1 MLNGPWYRAPMSSE
15 VLVVLSTLPTADK
28 AAEIARA
35 LVEEQL
41 AACVNIVP
49 AVRSIYRWQGATQD
63 DSEALA
69 IIKTTRDRYA
79 ALARRVLELH
89 PYELPELIALPLEGG
104 HPAYLAWIAGSVS

>member
-1 MLNGPWYRAPMSSE
+1 MASE

-28 AAEIARA
+28 AAEIAHA

-69 IIKTTRDRYA
+69 IIKTTRDRYD
-79 ALARRVLELH
+79 ALARRVLQLH

-104 HPAYLAWIAGSVS
+104 HPAYLAWVAGSVC

>member
-1 MLNGPWYRAPMSSE
+1 MASE

-69 IIKTTRDRYA
+69 IIKTTRDRYD
-79 ALARRVLELH
+79 ALARRVLQLH
-89 PYELPELIALPLEGG
+89 PYELPELIVLPLEGG
-104 HPAYLAWIAGSVS
+104 HPAYLAWVAGSVS

>member
-1 MLNGPWYRAPMSSE
+1 MASPD
-15 VLVVLSTLPTADK
+15 VVVVMTTLPSADK

-35 LVEEQL
+35 VVEEQL

-63 DSEALA
+63 DVEALA
-69 IIKTTRDRYA
+69 IIKTTRDRYD
-79 ALARRVLELH
+79 ALARRVLQLH

-104 HPAYLAWIAGSVS
+104 HAPYLAWVAGSV